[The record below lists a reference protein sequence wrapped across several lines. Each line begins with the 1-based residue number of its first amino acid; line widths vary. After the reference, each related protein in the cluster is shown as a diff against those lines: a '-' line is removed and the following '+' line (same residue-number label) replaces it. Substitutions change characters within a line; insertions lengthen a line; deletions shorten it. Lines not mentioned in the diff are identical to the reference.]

1 MQDSY
6 LLLTVKDRGMIPGNG
21 IFLGEAIIAL
31 NDIQATNIDTNLVDM
46 PQVQIPLTKP
56 NNQGRL
62 ILCL

>member
-1 MQDSY
+1 
-6 LLLTVKDRGMIPGNG
+6 MIPGNG